1 MTNGK
6 MLEQEGLLLPEE
18 QRGELELKSS
28 TNPWLALVM
37 GIGAASAC
45 AVMAIGGGST
55 LTWIGAAGAAVL
67 FVALAW
73 AASRG
78 IDRQN
83 RRVEQLMSE
92 KRRG

>member
-18 QRGELELKSS
+18 QRGELALESS
-28 TNPWLALVM
+28 TNPWLALAM

-45 AVMAIGGGST
+45 AIMAIGGGNT
-55 LTWIGAAGAAVL
+55 LTWIGAVMAAVL
-67 FVALAW
+67 YVALAW

-83 RRVEQLMSE
+83 RKVEELMSE
-92 KRRG
+92 KRG